1 MEYEEILEMVI
12 AELTQR
18 AICQQRE
25 KDETLDQK
33 IIKRVELRGRIEKF
47 IAVLD
52 ESEQQVFQEYFD
64 IALDI
69 SGVQEEYL
77 YLQGAKD
84 CVRFLKDLGVL

>member
-12 AELTQR
+12 AGLTQR

-33 IIKRVELRGRIEKF
+33 IIKRVELCGRIEKF

-84 CVRFLKDLGVL
+84 CARFL